1 MSCRICYT
9 IVMTMLS
16 IVYATDENYVK
27 ITAVSMASLLAHNP
41 GAKITV
47 LTKGV
52 APASRAF
59 LRALCERL
67 GGTFAEIDVSAELAR
82 LESCGANGYLSYAA
96 YARLF
101 IPDLMSDA
109 RVVYLDSDTLV
120 VGDLTPLTTLDMGG
134 KPLALAYDCQRIEYK
149 DMIGLP
155 RTKPYYNTGV
165 MLIDRA
171 AWQDGHVTARTLA
184 AVKDAPARALFAD
197 QDLIVR
203 TVGRDGD
210 VALLPPAYNV
220 LPHYAMFRSR
230 RDVLKVMAIPPS
242 AWFSDEAYAAARRHP
257 VVYHFAGHTLGR
269 PWYRESRHPARALY
283 RRFAA
288 LAGVPEV
295 AEQTRP
301 LASGYRIQFL
311 AWKALPNALFV
322 QTCRAMYR
330 FFFWKT
336 YGV

>member
-1 MSCRICYT
+1 M
-9 IVMTMLS
+9 
-16 IVYATDENYVK
+16 
-27 ITAVSMASLLAHNP
+27 
-41 GAKITV
+41 
-47 LTKGV
+47 
-52 APASRAF
+52 
-59 LRALCERL
+59 
-67 GGTFAEIDVSAELAR
+67 
-82 LESCGANGYLSYAA
+82 
-96 YARLF
+96 
-101 IPDLMSDA
+101 
-109 RVVYLDSDTLV
+109 
-120 VGDLTPLTTLDMGG
+120 
-134 KPLALAYDCQRIEYK
+134 
-149 DMIGLP
+149 
-155 RTKPYYNTGV
+155 
-165 MLIDRA
+165 
-171 AWQDGHVTARTLA
+171 TARTLA
-184 AVKDAPARALFAD
+184 AVKDAPARSLFAD

-210 VALLPPAYNV
+210 VALLPPAYNF

-269 PWYRESRHPARALY
+269 PWHRESRHPARALY

-301 LASGYRIQFL
+301 LTAGYRIQFL
-311 AWKALPNALFV
+311 AWKTLPNALFV
-322 QTCRAMYR
+322 QACRAMYR